1 MYRRKIARRKKIRRK
16 SADEKLSDEKISD
29 ENLSGHAKDSTLFL
43 IQQSRGSITAPVCGW
58 TEHRPDWKNYL
69 LF

>member
-29 ENLSGHAKDSTLFL
+29 ENLSGHVYYLGVANMGEWYHGVCFFPDS
-43 IQQSRGSITAPVCGW
+43 RMKYCV
-58 TEHRPDWKNYL
+58 L
-69 LF
+69 LGFCLH